1 MNGRLEAKE
10 WSSLAVLLL
19 LWWPLLWWAAA
30 AGAAEPGAEYDH
42 PIENPL
48 KATVAGAP
56 GEKTLDE
63 ILFRERLLS
72 VTPFPDRPLPAL
84 VESLRDLPFIL
95 ASQPE
100 PAPLIFCIA
109 GTGSNHDAFGMRRL
123 RNVFHNAGFHVV
135 SLGSPFTRRFAIAA
149 SESAVPGIAAAD
161 ARDLYRAMIL
171 IREEIADRVEVTET
185 HLMGYSLGGFNAAFL
200 ARLDAE
206 ESVFGFRRV
215 LLVNPPMNL
224 MESAARFDQYI
235 AENVAG
241 RADRFLDRLMEKM
254 SSYFQRQGRVAVDDK
269 FLYEL
274 EQISPLEEGELEGLI
289 GIVFRLAMSKVLFTS
304 DLLNGGGHVLPP
316 GTVLRVTDSTT
327 PFFRASLRWTF
338 ADYAREIVLPRWRK
352 VHPDADLAHMRR
364 GNDLRGI
371 ADFLRGASHVAMVH
385 NRDDI
390 ILKPGDIAVL
400 QDMFGARATI
410 WPRGGHLGNMLYGP
424 NIDHMLRFL
433 TGTEEDA

>member
-1 MNGRLEAKE
+1 MNGWIGKRR
-10 WSSLAVLLL
+10 WPVLALL
-19 LWWPLLWWAAA
+19 PLLWWAAA
-30 AGAAEPGAEYDH
+30 AGAAEPAGDYDY
-42 PIENPL
+42 PIEDPL

-56 GEKTLDE
+56 GEKALDE

-72 VTPFPDRPLPAL
+72 VTPFPDRPLPAR
-84 VESLRDLPFIL
+84 VDDLRDLPFIL
-95 ASQPE
+95 ASRPE
-100 PAPLIFCIA
+100 PAPLIFCVA

-123 RNVFHNAGFHVV
+123 RNVFYNAGFHVV
-135 SLGSPFTRRFAIAA
+135 SMSSPFTRRFTIAA
-149 SESAVPGIAAAD
+149 SESAVPGLAMAD

-171 IREEIADRVEVTET
+171 IREEIADRAEITET

-206 ESVFGFRRV
+206 EGAFGFRRV

-224 MESAARFDQYI
+224 LESAAQFDQYI

-241 RADRFLDRLMEKM
+241 RTDRFLDRLMEKM
-254 SSYFQRQGRVAVDDK
+254 SAFFQRQGRVAVDDK

-274 EQISPLEEGELEGLI
+274 EQISPLEEDELEGLV
-289 GIVFRLAMSKVLFTS
+289 GIVFRLALSKVLFTS

-338 ADYAREIVLPRWRK
+338 ADYAREIVLPQWRK
-352 VHPDADLAHMRR
+352 SHPGADLAHLRR
-364 GNDLRGI
+364 GNDLHRI
-371 ADFLRGASHVAMVH
+371 ADFLRNASHVAMVH

-390 ILKPGDIAVL
+390 ILNPGDIAAF
-400 QDMFGARATI
+400 QDMFETRATI
-410 WPRGGHLGNMLYGP
+410 WPRGGHLGNMLHGP

-433 TGTEEDA
+433 TETEDGA